1 MPPTPHTPPGRSW
14 RSLGLVASLLAAMTL
29 LIACNGDDENGEP
42 GTDVTE
48 TGTAATGTAEATP
61 IASPTETTTE
71 GSDDP
76 AAYETADTPVGLE
89 LVADNLTAP
98 VDFAAPDD
106 GSGRLFVVEQ
116 TGTIRVISPE
126 GEVLEEPF
134 LDVTDRIVELDD
146 GYTERG
152 LLGLA
157 FHPQYADNGRF
168 FVYYSAPLAEG
179 APEGWDHTSHLSSF
193 QVSADDE
200 NVADAASEQVI
211 MTVDQPQSNHNG
223 GHITFGLDGYLYIP
237 LGDGGGA
244 DDTDE
249 GHTEDLGNAQ
259 DLTNVLGSILRIDV
273 DTPGEGGQ
281 AYSIPADNPF
291 VDREDVPSEI
301 WANGVRNPYDI
312 SVDSEGEYSILVS
325 DAGQELF
332 EEVSI
337 ANAGDNLGWNIR
349 EGTHCF
355 DPENT
360 ETPPEQCA
368 DTGADGEPLVHP
380 VIEYHRSDFGTVIAG
395 SYLYRGTEL
404 SNYQG
409 QLFFVDWNSAT
420 TDESD
425 GALFVAEPGD
435 QMAATGVDEGLW
447 EFERVELQLPDGE
460 TEEGEGTGFYITAI
474 AADAEDELYLLTN
487 TAATPEEDAGAVYRL
502 VPAE

>member
-1 MPPTPHTPPGRSW
+1 MPPTPQTWKRRPW
-14 RSLGLVASLLAAMTL
+14 RSLALLASLFAAMA
-29 LIACNGDDENGEP
+29 LIVACNGDDD
-42 GTDVTE
+42 GTPTTADTE
-48 TGTAATGTAEATP
+48 TTPTPAASTAEATP
-61 IASPTETTTE
+61 TASPTETTTE
-71 GSDDP
+71 GSDEP
-76 AAYETADTPVGLE
+76 APYATADTPVGLE
-89 LVADNLTAP
+89 LVADDLTAP

-116 TGTIRVISPE
+116 TGTIRVVSPD
-126 GEVLEEPF
+126 GEVLGEPF
-134 LDVTDRIVELDD
+134 LDVTDLLVEMDD

-157 FHPQYADNGRF
+157 FHPQYAENGRF

-179 APEGWDHTSHLSSF
+179 APEGWDHTSHLSEF
-193 QVSADDE
+193 RVSADNE
-200 NVADAASEQVI
+200 NVADAGSEQVI

-244 DDTDE
+244 NDTDE

-259 DLTNVLGSILRIDV
+259 DLTNLLGSILRIDV

-281 AYSIPADNPF
+281 AYSIPEDNPF

-301 WANGVRNPYDI
+301 WAYGVRNPYDI

-337 ANAGDNLGWNIR
+337 AHAGDNLGWNIR

-360 ETPPEQCA
+360 DTPPEQCS

-380 VIEYHRSDFGTVIAG
+380 VIEYDRSNFGTVITGA
-395 SYLYRGTEL
+395 YVYRGMAL
-404 SNYQG
+404 SEYQG
-409 QLFFVDWNSAT
+409 QLFFVEWNTAIG
-420 TDESD
+420 D
-425 GALFVAEPGD
+425 GADGAVFVAEPGD

-447 EFERVELQLPDGE
+447 DFERIELEQPDGAS
-460 TEEGEGTGFYITAI
+460 EEGMGTGFYITAI
-474 AADAEDELYLLTN
+474 AADAEGELYILAN
-487 TAATPEEDAGAVYRL
+487 DAATPEEGAGAVYRL

>member
-1 MPPTPHTPPGRSW
+1 
-14 RSLGLVASLLAAMTL
+14 MTL
-29 LIACNGDDENGEP
+29 LVACNGDDDTTDTTDTGATTPAPTLEP
-42 GTDVTE
+42 TE
-48 TGTAATGTAEATP
+48 T
-61 IASPTETTTE
+61 ASPTETTTE
-71 GSDDP
+71 GGDDTSGP
-76 AAYETADTPVGLE
+76 YAIADTPVALE
-89 LVADNLTAP
+89 VVADGLTAP

-116 TGTIRVISPE
+116 TGTIRVISPD
-126 GEVLEEPF
+126 GEVLDEPF
-134 LDVTDRIVELDD
+134 LDVTDRLVEMDE

-179 APEGWDHTSHLSSF
+179 APEGWDHTSHLSEF

-200 NVADAASEQVI
+200 NVADAGSEQI
-211 MTVDQPQSNHNG
+211 LMTVDQPQSNHNG

-244 DDTDE
+244 NDTDE
-249 GHTEDLGNAQ
+249 GHTEGLGNGQ
-259 DLTNVLGSILRIDV
+259 DLTNLLGSILRIDV

-281 AYSIPADNPF
+281 AYSIPQDNPF

-301 WANGVRNPYDI
+301 WAYGVRNPYDI

-325 DAGQELF
+325 DAGQERF

-349 EGTHCF
+349 EGVHCF
-355 DPENT
+355 DPENAD
-360 ETPPEQCA
+360 TPPEQCA

-380 VIEYHRSDFGTVIAG
+380 VIEYDRSNFGTVITGA
-395 SYLYRGTEL
+395 YVYRGTEL
-404 SNYQG
+404 TEYQG
-409 QLFFVDWNSAT
+409 QLFFVEWNSAIA
-420 TDESD
+420 EGAD
-425 GALFVAEPGD
+425 GAVFVAEPGG

-447 EFERVELQLPDGE
+447 EFERVELQQPDGAS
-460 TEEGEGTGFYITAI
+460 EEGAGTGFYITAI
-474 AADAEDELYLLTN
+474 AADATGELYILAN
-487 TAATPEEDAGAVYRL
+487 TAATPEEGGGSVYRL
-502 VPAE
+502 VPAQ